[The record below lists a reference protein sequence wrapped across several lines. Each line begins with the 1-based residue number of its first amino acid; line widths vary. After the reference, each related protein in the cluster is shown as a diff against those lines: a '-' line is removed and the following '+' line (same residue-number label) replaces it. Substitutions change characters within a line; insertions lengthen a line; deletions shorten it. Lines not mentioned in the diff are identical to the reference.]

1 MKKSYVAL
9 AIMLASF
16 TGLQAQEYNNDAHL
30 GVKAGANFSTL
41 RLGSENVPDGAS
53 NGWLVRPVGGFF
65 GNLPFAKRWS
75 FQLEALYSLMGG
87 KYEPGANQAAQTQKL
102 NYLSLPVMLK
112 FHATPKFKVLAGGSW
127 DIMLAAEREDDL
139 TGTETDNK
147 DNLDGDDFAI
157 TGGLEFWPAYN
168 WVIQGRYIH
177 GLTKVNKFTFA
188 PENFNQAVQVTLG
201 YRFGKK
207 AVPVPVAPPV
217 PVVVDTDN
225 DGIADPDD
233 KCPTVA
239 GLAKYNGC
247 PIPDTDKDGIND
259 EEDKCPTVAGLA
271 KYNGC
276 PIPDTD
282 KDGINDEEDKCPTV
296 AGLARYQGCPIP
308 DTDGDGIND
317 EEDRCPDVAGV
328 PEMKGCPKVD
338 FQASDVVFQSG
349 KAVLLASGKKE
360 LDVAADFLNKNPNV
374 KVSIEGHTDATG
386 TDKVNQ
392 PLSEK
397 RADAAKAYL
406 VSKGVAA
413 DRMTTSGYG
422 STQPVADNK
431 TAAGKQKNRRVEI
444 KIQ

>member
-9 AIMLASF
+9 AIMLASV
-16 TGLQAQEYNNDAHL
+16 TGMQAQDYNNDAHL

-41 RLGSENVPDGAS
+41 RLGKDNVPDGAS

-65 GNLPFAKRWS
+65 GNIPVANRWS
-75 FQLEALYSLMGG
+75 FQLEALYSAVGG
-87 KYEPGANQAAQTQKL
+87 KYEPGSNQAASTQRL
-102 NYLSLPVMLK
+102 DYVSLPVMLK

-127 DIMLAAEREDDL
+127 DLLMKAENEAS
-139 TGTETDNK
+139 GVETDNK
-147 DNLDGDDFAI
+147 DRINGDQFTL
-157 TGGLEFWPAYN
+157 TGGLEFWPGFH
-168 WVIQGRYIH
+168 WVIQARYIH
-177 GLTKVNKFTFA
+177 GLTRVNHLSFA
-188 PENFNQAVQVTLG
+188 PENYNQSAMLTLG

-207 AVPVPVAPPV
+207 AIPVPPPPPV

-233 KCPTVA
+233 KCPTVP
-239 GLAKYNGC
+239 GLAKYQGC
-247 PIPDTDKDGIND
+247 PVPDTDKDGIND
-259 EEDKCPTVAGLA
+259 EEDKCPTVPGLA
-271 KYNGC
+271 KYAGC

-282 KDGINDEEDKCPTV
+282 GDGINDEEDKCPTV

-317 EEDRCPDVAGV
+317 EEDRCPDVPGV

-338 FQASDVVFQSG
+338 FQAHEVVFQSG
-349 KAVLLASGKKE
+349 KAVLLAAGKKE

-397 RADAAKAYL
+397 RAAAAKAYL
-406 VSKGVAA
+406 VSKGVAE
-413 DRMTTSGYG
+413 DRMVTSGYG